1 MAYFIFLKYLRS
13 LEEFRKN
20 PHVKIP
26 PKSPCANF
34 QTLGIFK
41 NQILFGKQISSL
53 SAQPAHLDFRPRH
66 GPLLLSFPTGRSPPP
81 TGPRPLGRPSWPAR
95 QWRPTRLPPSS
106 RGSASS
112 RAAFTPLR
120 TRLTGWPHPSSLT
133 SGFARVRPRRHR
145 LSPLRQHRPAS
156 HLGMPHEPLPP
167 HHHSPLI
174 LPPLNL
180 APAFNGV
187 RAIKAA
193 VIPAT
198 PPRRSPQPLP
208 STLAPITSHPS
219 PSSPLLLSRVGA
231 PPHRAPRPPPRSLD
245 ARLPHCR
252 PRLGEPP
259 TELPAF
265 HSSSPAPWPAPLDT
279 GTAGGQSS
287 DELGA
292 AVHGRSTVD

>member
-1 MAYFIFLKYLRS
+1 MSKFLLN
-13 LEEFRKN
+13 LL
-20 PHVKIP
+20 V
-26 PKSPCANF
+26 
-34 QTLGIFK
+34 
-41 NQILFGKQISSL
+41 QISKALVYSKIKFY
-53 SAQPAHLDFRPRH
+53 SEKNFPHFWPNRPSSQPAHRTF
-66 GPLLLSFPTGRSPPP
+66 GPATDHFSFPSRPAAFPP
-81 TGPRPLGRPSWPAR
+81 TRPRPLGRPSRPAR
-95 QWRPTRLPPSS
+95 QWRPTQLPPSS

-112 RAAFTPLR
+112 RAAFAPLR
-120 TRLTGWPHPSSLT
+120 TRLTGGPHPSPLT
-133 SGFARVRPRRHR
+133 SGSARVQSRRHR
-145 LSPLRQHRPAS
+145 LPPLLPHSPAP
-156 HLGMPHEPLPP
+156 HLGMPPEPLPP

-279 GTAGGQSS
+279 GTAGGQSF